1 MRGQR
6 KNPRKAVQPFEN
18 KKRKIDI
25 FKNYEANGF
34 EKIQRKLEI
43 FSTLI
48 SKKSR
53 NDWRFSGF
61 FMKEQD
67 KVNDLLLANVFGLSF
82 RTKRRALIELEV
94 IFARF
99 ESLLAES
106 IS

>member
-1 MRGQR
+1 MLLTVKRVIPRVYEIYYKGQ
-6 KNPRKAVQPFEN
+6 N
-18 KKRKIDI
+18 II
-25 FKNYEANGF
+25 
-34 EKIQRKLEI
+34 
-43 FSTLI
+43 SLI
-48 SKKSR
+48 RPKP

-99 ESLLAES
+99 EALQTELTGRLTRR
-106 IS
+106 

>member
-1 MRGQR
+1 MDSEDASVFRRDEMLLTVKRVIPRVYEIYYKGQ
-6 KNPRKAVQPFEN
+6 N
-18 KKRKIDI
+18 II
-25 FKNYEANGF
+25 
-34 EKIQRKLEI
+34 
-43 FSTLI
+43 SLI
-48 SKKSR
+48 RPKP

-99 ESLLAES
+99 EALQTELTGRLTRR
-106 IS
+106 

>member
-1 MRGQR
+1 MLLKVKRVVPRVYEIYYKGQ
-6 KNPRKAVQPFEN
+6 N
-18 KKRKIDI
+18 II
-25 FKNYEANGF
+25 
-34 EKIQRKLEI
+34 
-43 FSTLI
+43 SLI
-48 SKKSR
+48 RPKP

-99 ESLLAES
+99 EALQAELES
-106 IS
+106 RIIRRKHVSHL

>member
-1 MRGQR
+1 MLLKVKRVIPRVYEIYYKGQ
-6 KNPRKAVQPFEN
+6 N
-18 KKRKIDI
+18 II
-25 FKNYEANGF
+25 
-34 EKIQRKLEI
+34 
-43 FSTLI
+43 SLI
-48 SKKSR
+48 RPKP

-99 ESLLAES
+99 EALQTELTGRLTRR
-106 IS
+106 

>member
-1 MRGQR
+1 MDSEDASVFYRREKMLLKVKRVIPRVYEIYYKG
-6 KNPRKAVQPFEN
+6 KNIVSLVRPK
-18 KKRKIDI
+18 
-25 FKNYEANGF
+25 
-34 EKIQRKLEI
+34 
-43 FSTLI
+43 
-48 SKKSR
+48 R

-99 ESLLAES
+99 EALQTELTGRLTRR
-106 IS
+106 

>member
-1 MRGQR
+1 MFLTGEKKMLLKVKRVVPRVYEIYYKGQ
-6 KNPRKAVQPFEN
+6 N
-18 KKRKIDI
+18 II
-25 FKNYEANGF
+25 
-34 EKIQRKLEI
+34 
-43 FSTLI
+43 SLI
-48 SKKSR
+48 RPKP

-99 ESLLAES
+99 EALQAELES
-106 IS
+106 RIIRRKHVSHL

>member
-1 MRGQR
+1 MLLTVKRVIPRVYEIYYKGQ
-6 KNPRKAVQPFEN
+6 N
-18 KKRKIDI
+18 II
-25 FKNYEANGF
+25 
-34 EKIQRKLEI
+34 
-43 FSTLI
+43 TLI
-48 SKKSR
+48 RPKP

-82 RTKRRALIELEV
+82 RTKRQALIELEA

>member
-1 MRGQR
+1 MLLKVKRVVPRAYEIYYKGQ
-6 KNPRKAVQPFEN
+6 N
-18 KKRKIDI
+18 II
-25 FKNYEANGF
+25 
-34 EKIQRKLEI
+34 
-43 FSTLI
+43 SLI
-48 SKKSR
+48 RPKP

-99 ESLLAES
+99 EALQTELTGRF
-106 IS
+106 IRR

>member
-1 MRGQR
+1 MLLKVKRVAPRAYEIYYKGQ
-6 KNPRKAVQPFEN
+6 N
-18 KKRKIDI
+18 II
-25 FKNYEANGF
+25 
-34 EKIQRKLEI
+34 
-43 FSTLI
+43 SLI
-48 SKKSR
+48 RPKP

-67 KVNDLLLANVFGLSF
+67 QVNDLLLANVFGLSF

>member
-1 MRGQR
+1 MLLTVKRVIPRVYEIYYKGQ
-6 KNPRKAVQPFEN
+6 N
-18 KKRKIDI
+18 II
-25 FKNYEANGF
+25 
-34 EKIQRKLEI
+34 
-43 FSTLI
+43 SLI
-48 SKKSR
+48 RPKP

-99 ESLLAES
+99 EALQAELGS
-106 IS
+106 RIIRRKTC

>member
-1 MRGQR
+1 MEGASVFHKREKMLLKVKRVVPQAYEIYYKGQ
-6 KNPRKAVQPFEN
+6 N
-18 KKRKIDI
+18 II
-25 FKNYEANGF
+25 
-34 EKIQRKLEI
+34 
-43 FSTLI
+43 SLI
-48 SKKSR
+48 RPKP

-61 FMKEQD
+61 FMKEQG